1 MKLLAVLLAASIAGG
16 AQARTAVPAF
26 DHVVLIVF
34 ENKEESSVFGRRDA
48 PTFNAMAKRY
58 ARLTRY
64 YGVTHPSLPN
74 YLALVSGTT
83 AGITTDCTSCIVAAR
98 NLADTL
104 ESAGMTWKTYAQGLP
119 RRGFTGAS
127 RGRYAKKHVPFLYF
141 RDVVDS
147 TVRRNR

>member
-1 MKLLAVLLAASIAGG
+1 MRTLALLAVLVLAGG
-16 AQARTAVPAF
+16 ARTHATIPSF
-26 DHVVLIVF
+26 DHVVVIVF
-34 ENKEESSVFGRRDA
+34 ENKEESAVLGRRDA

-98 NLADTL
+98 NLINRRRSPVCAPPTFSTASIRSATD
-104 ESAGMTWKTYAQGLP
+104 ESTRRPISWLPAGHP
-119 RRGFTGAS
+119 RAAR
-127 RGRYAKKHVPFLYF
+127 
-141 RDVVDS
+141 
-147 TVRRNR
+147 